1 MSPLMEEIR
10 FERFGSPDY
19 SVCLDFRLSDGDSV
33 YSNENCLKFWG
44 LPRKCADLYGDSFE
58 NLLEILTV
66 VIILSLMFSVC
77 GTQGKGKA
85 KGYADHIFFLIVLE
99 NESRPT
105 YE

>member
-1 MSPLMEEIR
+1 M
-10 FERFGSPDY
+10 
-19 SVCLDFRLSDGDSV
+19 
-33 YSNENCLKFWG
+33 
-44 LPRKCADLYGDSFE
+44 YGDSFE